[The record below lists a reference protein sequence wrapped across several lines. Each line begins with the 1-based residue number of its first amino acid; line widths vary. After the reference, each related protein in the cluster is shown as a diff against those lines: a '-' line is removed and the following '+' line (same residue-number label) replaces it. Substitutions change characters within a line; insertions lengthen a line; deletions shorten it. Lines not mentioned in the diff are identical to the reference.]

1 MTTEIILLLIAFQIK
16 HFLCDYPLQTQYMLR
31 KGSRTGW
38 VPPLLAHASC
48 HGFVTGLIALICCA
62 LTSGGWGLILSVMLL
77 DFVVHF
83 TVDRIKAHPD
93 LGGKF
98 ENTSPKFWWCL
109 GADQMCH
116 HLTHYVIIWIL
127 VS

>member
-1 MTTEIILLLIAFQIK
+1 MTTEIIALLVAFQIK

-31 KGSRTGW
+31 KGQRKGW
-38 VPPLLAHASC
+38 VKPLIEHVSC
-48 HGFVTGLIALICCA
+48 HYVFTGFIALIYTYI
-62 LTSGGWGLILSVMLL
+62 TSGTPSLILLVMLL

-83 TVDRIKAHPD
+83 TVDRIKSHPD